1 MSAAEA
7 RIADA
12 VSAAVVWESR
22 SRNKADRWSSNQA
35 RGDRWDGSRSARN
48 ERAGTSQRRS
58 DVRVLSPV
66 LVALAI
72 ALTGCTSGGHKSAG
86 GTVGGP
92 AVPSVAA
99 PSASTKSPLAIVT
112 PTDAASSQSAAAAI
126 CQAGAPGGTIV
137 VESFPVPIETLTSMH
152 GGPPPGIYPYASLLA
167 AVSPFTVAG
176 WCEFRGTSGYF
187 ASVVSPSG
195 VMLNQILGYGPS
207 PTRLDIPSTGPYA
220 LP

>member
-1 MSAAEA
+1 VGRAQ
-7 RIADA
+7 
-12 VSAAVVWESR
+12 VST
-22 SRNKADRWSSNQA
+22 Q
-35 RGDRWDGSRSARN
+35 
-48 ERAGTSQRRS
+48 RAGTSQRRS
-58 DVRVLSPV
+58 NVRGLTPV
-66 LVALAI
+66 LVALAL
-72 ALTGCTSGGHKSAG
+72 ALTGCTSGERKSAG
-86 GTVGGP
+86 GTIGSP
-92 AVPSVAA
+92 AA
-99 PSASTKSPLAIVT
+99 PSAAAPLASTKSPLAIVT

-126 CQAGAPGGTIV
+126 CQTGAPGGTTV

-187 ASVVSPSG
+187 ASVVSPTG

-207 PTRLDIPSTGPYA
+207 PTRLAIPSTGPYA